1 MAIRLARSLLP
12 FVLLIGA
19 LPGSVAAQDEDLSD
33 LDRILSEARE
43 ARVQVRYQGEQTV
56 YAFLRD
62 KTVVSRF
69 QVRYAYPYFKR
80 ESIGEKPERSFV
92 LLDDGSYRWRYLP
105 CRKIVLKEPS
115 RAGTDGFFPTDLP
128 ANTALIRQNYN
139 FTIRGP
145 VPAESG
151 DCHVIEFLPKWQD
164 RPRREIWLQGKWKI
178 PVRVYVA
185 FPDGRTSYMSEL
197 RKLSWNPDLS
207 PEIFQ
212 LRVPEDTRVYEIRE
226 EGNLSLEQA
235 RTLLGRSLFLPRS
248 VPRGFSPFNILLR
261 MEGGSRRIQIVYADG
276 LASFSMFQ
284 EWVDPGAER
293 SAQQDAVSRPESV
306 SGASASG
313 AEPEVEARVR
323 QYGLMNV
330 LTLGL
335 PGRRTV
341 FVGDVPEEKL
351 LEAAQ
356 SLARE
361 PDAGR

>member
-1 MAIRLARSLLP
+1 MTTRLAGRFLSFLLL
-12 FVLLIGA
+12 FGTLA
-19 LPGSVAAQDEDLSD
+19 DSTHAQDEDLSE
-33 LDRILSEARE
+33 LNRILSEARE
-43 ARVQVRYQGEQTV
+43 ARMQVRYEGEQTV
-56 YAFLRD
+56 YAFLKS

-69 QVRYAYPYFKR
+69 QVRYAYPYLKR
-80 ESIGEKPERSFV
+80 ESLGERPERTFV
-92 LLDDGSYRWRYLP
+92 LLDDGTYRWRYFP
-105 CRKIVLKEPS
+105 YRKIVLKEAS
-115 RAGTDGFFPTDLP
+115 RAGTEGFFPTDLP
-128 ANTALIRQNYN
+128 ANTALIRENYE

-145 VPAESG
+145 VPSESG
-151 DCHVIEFLPKWQD
+151 ECRVIEFLPKWQD

-207 PEIFQ
+207 PEAFE

-235 RTLLGRSLFLPRS
+235 RALLGRPLPLPGR
-248 VPRGFSPFNILLR
+248 VPNGFSPFNILLR
-261 MEGGSRRIQIVYADG
+261 MEGGSRRIQVVYADG

-284 EWVDPGAER
+284 EWGEAKEEPP
-293 SAQQDAVSRPESV
+293 AQQDGDFRPEPD
-306 SGASASG
+306 SGASVAGS
-313 AEPEVEARVR
+313 AVQARVR

-330 LTLGL
+330 LTLDL

-351 LEAAQ
+351 LEAAR
-356 SLARE
+356 SLLQESVPAR
-361 PDAGR
+361 